1 MRRPLLVVSTLL
13 ALAACGE
20 ATRPTGPV
28 MGNTPGFAISDGANS
43 GGGPAN
49 GDFFFL
55 PPMVPDPSG
64 ALTYDAGGFDAT
76 MSPRVEICLLT
87 TTEPRACAAEPFR
100 VFEGAAISVS
110 TTDEHYHVNWHT
122 NEDDLS
128 VDHLYRIAISVPRR
142 EHDGQMLYRTLGFA
156 DVDPVNTGKELK
168 NIATGQVIGLVDG
181 RTLPIKFRI
190 ERSPSCEESDD
201 CVEAVLS
208 DEGGRVETET
218 GYAIAEF
225 PAGWL
230 PEGFADEDVVV
241 TIRRIAIGSA
251 PGQDPSCHGTAHVQ
265 YEGCYDFETY
275 PDVGT
280 FALPAVISTCIE
292 PDAAPF
298 EELLQLAASDDG
310 ENFRLLPPRRVT
322 IECEGFQGTQAPI
335 GFLGRIGERMLAL
348 GMRLGVALAPR
359 ELYAVDKGRGGAIDS
374 FSRGGWV
381 LPLSMSLLS
390 PEGETYTV
398 STGAR
403 LPVSVLVRSAHETEE
418 DPTPVAGLPVAFTLS
433 DGGGTLDPAVV
444 PTNADG
450 VASTT
455 WTVGAVGE
463 HVLTASVGG
472 AELTLTVNS
481 VAALP
486 TTTVLQAPAVAI
498 DGDETVLTAIVVG
511 GSPGENESPIVSFY
525 DGDEQLGS
533 APANSDGAATLVVST
548 WALRSHVITA
558 VFQGTPSLLP
568 SQSAPATVQVLRRH
582 AELESFF
589 GELGDNPVDSENFD
603 EFEGS
608 PTIAT
613 IIPGVLA
620 VSSTF
625 PDLQVTGG
633 QLFGFGGT
641 VRVDGTG
648 RYTLDLLAARS
659 AIAFNVEAKNPAT
672 GPMTIEVHTAAGVR
686 VFSVQNFQTE
696 TDPVFFSVV
705 ASQPI
710 VRVVVIEGPEVGGT
724 GNEETALDD
733 FFVSSAF
740 GPF

>member
-13 ALAACGE
+13 ALAACGD

-28 MGNTPGFAISDGANS
+28 MGNAPSFAISDGANS

-64 ALTYDAGGFDAT
+64 ALTYDAGAFDAT
-76 MSPRVEICLLT
+76 MSPRVEICRLT
-87 TTEPRACAAEPFR
+87 ATEPRACAAEPFR

-110 TTDEHYHVNWHT
+110 TTDEQYHVNWHT

-128 VDHLYRIAISVPRR
+128 VDQLYRIAVSVPRR
-142 EHDGQMLYRTLGFA
+142 EHDGQMHYRTLGFA

-190 ERSPSCEESDD
+190 ERSPLCEESDD
-201 CVEAVLS
+201 CVEAILS

-230 PEGFADEDVVV
+230 PEGFEDEDVVV
-241 TIRRIAIGSA
+241 AIRRVAIGAA

-310 ENFRLLPPRRVT
+310 ENFRLLPPRTVT

-374 FSRGGWV
+374 FSHGGWV

-398 STGAR
+398 TAGAP
-403 LPVSVLVRSAHETEE
+403 LPVSVMVRSAHEADE
-418 DPTPVAGLPVAFTLS
+418 DPTSVAGLPVAFTLS
-433 DGGGTLDPAVV
+433 DGGGTLDLAVV
-444 PTNADG
+444 PTNSDG

-472 AELTLTVNS
+472 AELMLTVNA

-498 DGDETVLTAIVVG
+498 DGDETVLTAIVGG
-511 GSPGENESPIVSFY
+511 GSPGEGEAPIVSFY

-582 AELESFF
+582 ADLESFF
-589 GELGDNPVDSENFD
+589 GELGDTPIDSENFD
-603 EFEGS
+603 AFEGS

-620 VSSTF
+620 ISSTF
-625 PDLQVTGG
+625 PDLQVVEGRI
-633 QLFGFGGT
+633 FGSGGT

-648 RYTLDLLAARS
+648 RYTLDLLASRS

-686 VFSVQNFQTE
+686 SFAVQNTQTE
-696 TDPVFFSVV
+696 SDPVFFSVV